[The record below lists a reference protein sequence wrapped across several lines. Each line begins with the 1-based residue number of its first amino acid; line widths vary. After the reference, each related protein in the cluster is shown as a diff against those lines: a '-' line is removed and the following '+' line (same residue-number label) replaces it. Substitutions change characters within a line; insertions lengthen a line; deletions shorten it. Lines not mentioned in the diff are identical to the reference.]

1 MLQKV
6 CLYFFYSWLEG
17 NHLKS
22 CHVNAFA
29 MERKNSFFILGSF
42 YSIDCICWFIFV
54 WIVYLLGIECLFY
67 GFLIVNVST
76 VEYLNLRYVWIDRQR
91 VWIEQYRIK
100 SWIYRTCHVFQY
112 QSVSVSISQS
122 QSESVSAQEY
132 KNVSSRSL
140 QILKLQTTNNKI
152 YTIRCRFVL
161 FVFTW

>member
-122 QSESVSAQEY
+122 QSVPKSIKTCRVDLYRFSNFKQ
-132 KNVSSRSL
+132 
-140 QILKLQTTNNKI
+140 QTTKYI
-152 YTIRCRFVL
+152 PYDAAL